1 MKITK
6 ESPEVLS
13 ELKEAIDYY
22 STSILTMD
30 KACKLLKEVELWTL
44 EALSKIGE
52 NYNIG
57 LVSPNEY
64 FNQLQEVLLIK
75 ANLCDKIYKIYSDD
89 DVQHHQLDGAYILYT
104 LYKDSAII

>member
-1 MKITK
+1 MKIVK
-6 ESPEVLS
+6 ESTEVLS

-30 KACKLLKEVELWTL
+30 KACKLLKDVELWTL
-44 EALSKIGE
+44 DALSKIGE

-75 ANLCDKIYKIYSDD
+75 ADLCDKIYKIYSDD
-89 DVQHHQLDGAYILYT
+89 EIHHHQLKGAYILFT
-104 LYKDSAII
+104 LYKDGGII